1 MPTSHW
7 LDVPGARLYYEVQGS
22 GPVLMLIGH
31 PMHSSGFA
39 ALAPLFALDRTV
51 VTYDP
56 RGFGRSTIDDRNQD
70 AEPDL
75 IAEDVRSVLNAIGNV
90 PAQVFGSSGGAVTSL
105 ALAARHPD
113 LVRTVVAHEA
123 PLALVL
129 PDAVAAER
137 DVREVY
143 ESYRSS
149 GIGPAWQRFF
159 AFTGMPM
166 RPQGEVDMSDA
177 DAQARA
183 LATSE
188 RFFGQSLL
196 PVVLYQPQYAALRN
210 PPPRVVIAAGT
221 ASRDQYPHR
230 TAAALAERLGTP
242 LIEFPGAHT
251 GFITDPKEF
260 ASVLRRT
267 LAEAG
272 SQTR

>member
-1 MPTSHW
+1 MLTSHW
-7 LDVPGARLYYEVQGS
+7 LDVRGARLYYEVQGS

-31 PMHSSGFA
+31 PMDSSGFA
-39 ALAPLFALDRTV
+39 ALAQLCAADHTV

-56 RGFGRSTIDDRNQD
+56 RGFGRSTIEDRNQD

-75 IAEDVRSVLNAIGNV
+75 IAEDVRSVLDAVGNG
-90 PAQVFGSSGGAVTSL
+90 PAQVFGSSGGAVNSL
-105 ALAARHPD
+105 ALAARHSD
-113 LVRTVVAHEA
+113 LVRTIVAHEP

-129 PDAVAAER
+129 PDAVAQER
-137 DVREVY
+137 DARELY
-143 ESYRSS
+143 ATYRTS

-166 RPQGEVDMSDA
+166 RPQGDVDLSDA

-210 PPPRVVIAAGT
+210 PPPRVVIGAGT
-221 ASRDQYPHR
+221 TSRDQYPHR
-230 TAAALAERLGTP
+230 TAAALAERLSTP
-242 LIEFPGAHT
+242 LIEFPGGHT
-251 GFITDPKEF
+251 GFITDPDEF
-260 ASVLRRT
+260 ARVLRRS
-267 LAEAG
+267 LAE
-272 SQTR
+272 TR